1 MNAGATA
8 KPGNA
13 AACDCRCATSFR
25 WRMRRRQL
33 QGLDNSPQ
41 KLRTD
46 LGEPLD
52 RFQSACKYF
61 VTASAA

>member
-1 MNAGATA
+1 
-8 KPGNA
+8 
-13 AACDCRCATSFR
+13 
-25 WRMRRRQL
+25 MRRRQL
-33 QGLDNSPQ
+33 QGLYNSPQ